1 MRAIF
6 FLALLL
12 LGATPARAAE
22 EPSGCDKF
30 KWPIDRE
37 RAALTA
43 PDRVKLASGA
53 ELAAPQSTGMT
64 LALTPP
70 ADAKLP
76 TPPERAPKEG
86 TFAGFAGI
94 KGAPKAGLY
103 TISLSAGAWL
113 DVVQDGHFLKP
124 KAFSGATDCDGIRK
138 TMKYELSAS
147 PFVLQ
152 VSGTREDSISIAIL
166 PAE

>member
-1 MRAIF
+1 MRTSS
-6 FLALLL
+6 LVLLLL
-12 LGATPARAAE
+12 LGAAPAWSAE

-30 KWPIDRE
+30 KWSIERE

-43 PDRVKLASGA
+43 PDRARLVSGT
-53 ELAAPQSTGMT
+53 ELAALPTSGVT
-64 LALTPP
+64 LALRTP

-76 TPPERAPKEG
+76 SPPERAPKEG
-86 TFAGFAGI
+86 TFAGFATF
-94 KGAPKAGLY
+94 KDVPRAGAY
-103 TISLSAGAWL
+103 TISLSSGGWL
-113 DVVQDGHFLKP
+113 DVVQGGQFLKP

-138 TMKYELSAS
+138 TVKFELSAA
-147 PFVLQ
+147 PLVVQ